1 MNTMNTD
8 KALQHVQRAVEIMS
22 FGSSAEAAMRNLVIF
37 QPKEEYEMSKLVRGI
52 LDLDSVLDKQAL
64 LCMVKECLQSLS
76 NYTEPHVKK
85 LTAKKFQSEQQQKTK
100 RPPRV
105 FGHVV
110 HLQKHVYAF
119 LNSSDGDK
127 HKSDIHEMAKC
138 LESTFTD
145 TLQRHNVTFSNAS
158 GKFEGLTSEKHKQ
171 PAPVIRREI
180 IAGVH
185 ITNLEMFQEGREHNM
200 SSLVA
205 AILNLKS
212 QNTKQELLGSVQ
224 YCLELLLHY
233 HEPHVESL
241 HPVMM
246 DNKGEHSAAFKEV
259 YFLQKEVH
267 GFLKAYDRSLCKDQS
282 KRIANNL
289 LETFTDELNMDN
301 VTYNTGIGK
310 FEGLS
315 DGPHRK
321 VVHPV
326 VEREIKEHKIIPDL
340 KTFKRGG
347 IHDLSVL
354 IHKIMQLDNDF
365 SREVFL
371 EKIEMCLKVLISSRV
386 AQLPDPQLPGLAPHF
401 FSEHVR
407 PRSDN
412 ESDDSDAMI
421 KIVWELQQLASVFAK
436 ELKNHLRK
444 TEEDQRS
451 FEFKEFKENANVIN
465 GIATD
470 LQEIFNDK
478 MDEWDLSIHKR
489 HRFRM
494 S

>member
-1 MNTMNTD
+1 MNTD
-8 KALQHVQRAVEIMS
+8 KALQHIQRAVEIMS
-22 FGSSAEAAMRNLVIF
+22 FGSSAEAAMRNLRIF
-37 QPKEEYEMSKLVRGI
+37 QPKKEYDMSKLVQGI

-64 LCMVKECLQSLS
+64 LCMVKESLKLLS

-100 RPPRV
+100 RPPRI

-158 GKFEGLTSEKHKQ
+158 GKFEGLTSDKHKQ
-171 PAPVIRREI
+171 PAPVIHREI

-185 ITNLEMFQEGREHNM
+185 ITNLEMFQEGRKHSM

-205 AILNLKS
+205 AILNLTS

-224 YCLELLLHY
+224 YCLELLLNY

-267 GFLKAYDRSLCKDQS
+267 GFLNAYDRSLCKDQS

-321 VVHPV
+321 VVRPV
-326 VEREIKEHKIIPDL
+326 VEREIKEHAIIRDL
-340 KTFKRGG
+340 KTFKSGG
-347 IHDLSVL
+347 TRDLSNL
-354 IHKIMQLDNDF
+354 IEKIMELDENLF
-365 SREVFL
+365 ERKMEKKMLL
-371 EKIEMCLKVLISSRV
+371 ENIETCIKVLISARYQES
-386 AQLPDPQLPGLAPHF
+386 PDPQLPGLASHF
-401 FSEHVR
+401 FSEHVH
-407 PRSDN
+407 PMSDN
-412 ESDDSDAMI
+412 ESDA
-421 KIVWELQQLASVFAK
+421 IVWKLQQLASVFAK
-436 ELKNHLRK
+436 DLKYHLRK
-444 TEEDQRS
+444 TEEDQRK
-451 FEFKEFKENANVIN
+451 FEFHEFKENANVIN
-465 GIATD
+465 AIAAD
-470 LQEIFNDK
+470 LQKKFNDK
-478 MDEWDLSIHKR
+478 MHEWHLSIHER
-489 HRFRM
+489 HRFQM